1 MNKSSY
7 FRSEYIIVVT
17 FLPLFSY
24 SEEEEEL
31 QVVQLREVGIHQ
43 HVKS

>member
-24 SEEEEEL
+24 SEEEES